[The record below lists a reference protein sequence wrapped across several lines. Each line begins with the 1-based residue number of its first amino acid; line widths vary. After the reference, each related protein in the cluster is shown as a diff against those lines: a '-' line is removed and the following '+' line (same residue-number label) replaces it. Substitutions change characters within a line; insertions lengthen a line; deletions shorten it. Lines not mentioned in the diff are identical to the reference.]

1 VRQDE
6 DKECLERV
14 VFPIPP
20 VCAYL
25 THDTKDRV
33 FRTTED
39 DEKGSKVT
47 NFFDQREA
55 LMYEMEWQEKLR
67 SKRKPTYPIFSFTCH
82 FFMFYSCG

>member
-6 DKECLERV
+6 EKEHEYLERV

-25 THDTKDRV
+25 TRDTKDKV
-33 FRTTED
+33 FRSTED

-47 NFFDQREA
+47 NFFEQQEA
-55 LMYEMEWQEKLR
+55 LMYEMEWQQKLR
-67 SKRKPTYPIFSFTCH
+67 S
-82 FFMFYSCG
+82 M